1 MALTCSILY
10 TPSVSQI
17 KTNIDNLKYI
27 CRDNKIHIRFK
38 DYNKKQV
45 IKGVEAKL
53 TYLITYLM
61 NYWYLPQVIQSYDST
76 KLIKNFLETKLMK
89 EMILKLRLFLNSDT
103 LKGFKLSKNYK
114 RGESKDFG
122 DISLSCFPSHNKKED
137 IEKIGGL
144 SLFLDYFNIPDFITY
159 IFDDGIILIIH
170 EEIKEDITKF
180 DRKILKKWNKVNVDS
195 KYKELDLW
203 E

>member
-10 TPSVSQI
+10 TPSVSRI

-61 NYWYLPQVIQSYDST
+61 NY
-76 KLIKNFLETKLMK
+76 
-89 EMILKLRLFLNSDT
+89 
-103 LKGFKLSKNYK
+103 
-114 RGESKDFG
+114 
-122 DISLSCFPSHNKKED
+122 
-137 IEKIGGL
+137 
-144 SLFLDYFNIPDFITY
+144 
-159 IFDDGIILIIH
+159 
-170 EEIKEDITKF
+170 
-180 DRKILKKWNKVNVDS
+180 
-195 KYKELDLW
+195 
-203 E
+203 